1 MFNLFSCIRNMKK
14 LSIYLSTFLCLI
26 FIGFGCGSEDLSDY
40 PPSNMR
46 SIVRFTLNP
55 AQNGGNV
62 FVQHIATIDQSK
74 KTITLKLPSH
84 LDLKEIRPEI
94 VAAPWTSVTPK
105 SLEAVDFSA
114 GLIEYTVV
122 AESEKKA
129 VYEVVL
135 DMTYKYAACQLYS
148 VAIPAV
154 ADPETG
160 EPVKAVCN
168 ENNKTATLVVPANTD
183 LTKLVPKFELSPE
196 SFNASFDK
204 PDGKAYDFTEPV
216 QFTVTSEDG
225 KKTATYTVSVTTKQE

>member
-1 MFNLFSCIRNMKK
+1 M
-14 LSIYLSTFLCLI
+14 
-26 FIGFGCGSEDLSDY
+26 
-40 PPSNMR
+40 
-46 SIVRFTLNP
+46 
-55 AQNGGNV
+55 
-62 FVQHIATIDQSK
+62 
-74 KTITLKLPSH
+74 
-84 LDLKEIRPEI
+84 
-94 VAAPWTSVTPK
+94 AAPWTSVTPK

-122 AESEKKA
+122 AESGKKA

>member
-1 MFNLFSCIRNMKK
+1 MKK
-14 LSIYLSTFLCLI
+14 LSIYLSMFLCFILI
-26 FIGFGCGSEDLSDY
+26 SFGCGSEDLSDY

-74 KTITLKLPSH
+74 KIITLKLPSH
-84 LDLKEIRPEI
+84 LNLKSIRPEI
-94 VAAPWTSVTPK
+94 VAAPWTTVTPQN
-105 SLEAVDFSA
+105 LEAVDFTVNP
-114 GLIEYTVV
+114 IEYTVT
-122 AESEKKA
+122 AESGKKA

-135 DMTYKYAACQLYS
+135 DMTYKYTACQLYS
-148 VAIPAV
+148 VSIPAV
-154 ADPETG
+154 TDPDTG

-168 ENNKTATLVVPANTD
+168 ENNKTATLMVPANTD
-183 LTKLVPKFELSPE
+183 LTKIIPKFELSPE

-204 PDGKAYDFTEPV
+204 PDGKAYDFTQPV

-225 KKTATYTVSVTTKQE
+225 KKTATYTISVITKQE

>member
-1 MFNLFSCIRNMKK
+1 MFNLFSCIRHMKK

-94 VAAPWTSVTPK
+94 VVAPWTSVTPK

-122 AESEKKA
+122 AESGKKA
-129 VYEVVL
+129 V
-135 DMTYKYAACQLYS
+135 MKWFW
-148 VAIPAV
+148 I
-154 ADPETG
+154 
-160 EPVKAVCN
+160 
-168 ENNKTATLVVPANTD
+168 
-183 LTKLVPKFELSPE
+183 
-196 SFNASFDK
+196 
-204 PDGKAYDFTEPV
+204 
-216 QFTVTSEDG
+216 
-225 KKTATYTVSVTTKQE
+225 

>member
-1 MFNLFSCIRNMKK
+1 MFNLFSCIRHMKK

-122 AESEKKA
+122 AESGKKA

-148 VAIPAV
+148 VAIAAV
-154 ADPETG
+154 TDPETG

-168 ENNKTATLVVPANTD
+168 ENNKTATLVVP
-183 LTKLVPKFELSPE
+183 
-196 SFNASFDK
+196 
-204 PDGKAYDFTEPV
+204 
-216 QFTVTSEDG
+216 
-225 KKTATYTVSVTTKQE
+225 